1 MTAPTGRG
9 TTMEPHAAGTSLYT
23 WLGRLKKLRD
33 AMPGMP
39 AVAAQAPKAMT
50 HLARSRSLRTVASDS
65 SVVTAPSMT
74 ATSNSSG
81 MGSLEASCQ

>member
-1 MTAPTGRG
+1 MKPSA
-9 TTMEPHAAGTSLYT
+9 
-23 WLGRLKKLRD
+23 

-39 AVAAQAPKAMT
+39 AVAAHAPMAMT
-50 HLARSRSLRTVASDS
+50 TDAFSRRLSTKRSDS

-81 MGSLEASCQ
+81 IGSLDASCQ

>member
-1 MTAPTGRG
+1 
-9 TTMEPHAAGTSLYT
+9 
-23 WLGRLKKLRD
+23 
-33 AMPGMP
+33 MPGMP